1 MRLRKCAAAVAL
13 ALTALLGLL
22 LAPEPERSAPRDT
35 AYAAAVDAPAAPD
48 ALVARPPTD
57 RRADADADTN
67 TKAERNTNAEWNTKA
82 QPNSNA
88 DAPAEGSGAVV
99 DTTADT
105 ALTFR
110 GLAFDTCQ
118 APPLAAMRSW
128 RTSSPYGAVGVSY
141 GGRGRRCLQQP
152 HLTRDWVAA
161 VHRMGW
167 QVLPVFAGSQS
178 PCVRDER
185 RRAAVIGASPGAEG
199 QREGNEAV
207 ERAWALGMA
216 RGSALYLDLE
226 AYDVDDVECARATL
240 DFVRAWNREVRRR
253 GYVPGFHSTADA
265 GVLHMERARLA
276 GTGDLP
282 SAMWFARR
290 SAEPALYEDLYDE
303 QVLNPYAW
311 RPKRR
316 IHQYDGDVTESHGG
330 HSLTVGRSM
339 ADAPVARIRP

>member
-1 MRLRKCAAAVAL
+1 MRLRKCAPAVAL

-57 RRADADADTN
+57 RRADANADTN
-67 TKAERNTNAEWNTKA
+67 TNAERNTKA

-110 GLAFDTCQ
+110 GLAFDSCQ

-141 GGRGRRCLQQP
+141 GGRGRRCPQQP

-178 PCVRDER
+178 RCVRDER

-253 GYVPGFHSTADA
+253 GYVPGFHSAADA